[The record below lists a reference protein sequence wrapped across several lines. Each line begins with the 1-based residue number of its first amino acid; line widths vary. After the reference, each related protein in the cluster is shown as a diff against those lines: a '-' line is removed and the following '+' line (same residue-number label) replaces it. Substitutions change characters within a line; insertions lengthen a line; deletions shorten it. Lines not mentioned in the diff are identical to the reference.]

1 VPAEQ
6 PPDWLLQ
13 QRRDIGRR
21 IRQAREQRGL
31 SQEQLAHTAG
41 ISRQTMYRAE
51 LGTHSTGIDALLK
64 IARVLGVSV
73 AELMPNGEA

>member
-1 VPAEQ
+1 
-6 PPDWLLQ
+6 
-13 QRRDIGRR
+13 
-21 IRQAREQRGL
+21 
-31 SQEQLAHTAG
+31 
-41 ISRQTMYRAE
+41 MYRAE